1 MKKHII
7 WGLVTVLVVG
17 GLSFYGGMKYAQSKS
32 PTLASRTSQNGQR
45 MGINRNSTGFIG
57 GEILSK
63 DDKSITI
70 KLKDGGSKIAFFASS
85 TIVSKNV
92 NGSIDDVSVGNQVT
106 VSGVTNS
113 DGSVSAQM
121 VQIVPNR
128 PSAGQ

>member
-7 WGLVTVLVVG
+7 WGLVIVLVVG
-17 GLSFYGGMKYAQSKS
+17 GLSFYGGMKYDQSKS
-32 PTLASRTSQNGQR
+32 PTLANRTSQNGQR
-45 MGINRNSTGFIG
+45 MGAGRNGAGFVG

-85 TIVSKNV
+85 TVVAKNV
-92 NGSIDDVSVGNQVT
+92 NGSISDVSVGNQVT
-106 VSGVTNS
+106 ISGVTNS

-121 VQIVPNR
+121 IQVVPNR
-128 PSAGQ
+128 PVAGQ